1 MNSTCF
7 LIKEAQILELAIL
20 KPQDCNSAMLMELLV
35 QARTIEEIQSI
46 QAKMSRL
53 KIMQI

>member
-1 MNSTCF
+1 
-7 LIKEAQILELAIL
+7 LELAIL
-20 KPQDCNSAMLMELLV
+20 KLQDCNSVMLMELLV
-35 QARTIEEIQSI
+35 QARTIEEIQST